1 MEVVMRQYGVL
12 YAVGALCLL
21 SILLKEI
28 SHHTY
33 RRLLKAAGNMGKT
46 DHRLMKML
54 RVKFDTC
61 YQLKIGVSNVSI
73 FVDKY
78 LGHYRVLGMSMHR
91 LEALSN
97 LCMVLAMLGGI
108 CGGIGAMYLQMPAS
122 VIYSALCSGVL
133 GNGVVLIFDCM
144 FGNQNLRELLR
155 IDIMDF
161 LENIYK
167 PRLENETFH
176 SQMLEEY
183 RQEYFDGDPAGK
195 VVSLKN
201 SKSGR
206 NPRATNVGNGG
217 DGDSRNAW
225 SNSLEGA
232 APEPCD
238 LPEEENP
245 YPVEFTKEEEAVI
258 REVIQEYMG

>member
-1 MEVVMRQYGVL
+1 MEVFMRQYGIL
-12 YAVGALCLL
+12 YVVGGLCLL
-21 SILLKEI
+21 SVLLKEI
-28 SHHTY
+28 LHHTY

-46 DHRLMKML
+46 DQRLMKML

-61 YQLKIGVSNVSI
+61 YQLKIGVPNVSV

-78 LGHYRVLGMSMHR
+78 LGHYHVFGMSTHR

-108 CGGIGAMYLQMPAS
+108 CGGIAAMYLHLPAS

-144 FGNQNLRELLR
+144 FGNQNLRDLLR

-167 PRLENETFH
+167 PRLENKENKENRDHIKNRENVENVT
-176 SQMLEEY
+176 
-183 RQEYFDGDPAGK
+183 AGK
-195 VVSLKN
+195 YESV
-201 SKSGR
+201 
-206 NPRATNVGNGG
+206 
-217 DGDSRNAW
+217 
-225 SNSLEGA
+225 LEDA
-232 APEPCD
+232 APTQEIA
-238 LPEEENP
+238 EQQRGP
-245 YPVEFTKEEEAVI
+245 YPVEFTKEEETVI
-258 REVIQEYMG
+258 REVIQEYMGS